1 MKNDYK
7 LTECCFQE
15 TLWNNKKLYSVKTM
29 IVKISDPSKRTP
41 RVVGLGDDFD
51 RVKRIAR
58 AHYSGAILPAS
69 LKSECYSSIKP
80 FYTKDC
86 SKNGKIDVERS
97 SDGNPIL
104 QTKWKTLSVGYY
116 PPEESRF
123 EYLGYNVDKAFEYE
137 ASKGNIIM
145 AEKNGDEW
153 CLPHNWENIL
163 NARLSY
169 NTHSLS
175 KEELLR

>member
-15 TLWNNKKLYSVKTM
+15 TLWNNKKLYAVKTTLVQ
-29 IVKISDPSKRTP
+29 IVYPYERIP
-41 RVVGLGDDFD
+41 RVIGLGDNLNW
-51 RVKRIAR
+51 VKQIAEGY
-58 AHYSGAILPAS
+58 YSGVDLPAS
-69 LKSECYSSIKP
+69 LKSDFHTPLRP

-86 SKNGKIDVERS
+86 SENGKLDVERS
-97 SDGNPIL
+97 FDGNPIL
-104 QTKWKTLSVGYY
+104 RTIWETRSVGYY

-169 NTHSLS
+169 NTRSLS